1 MPAASDAAGST
12 GRPGTPGLPEL
23 PHTWRPL
30 GPRIAGAVAG
40 GALLVIT
47 AFLWFGLEQDV
58 RDSVTPFQRGTVV
71 AMFLLGFASLYALGR
86 SRVVARLEGLHVVNG
101 YRSHDYAWAEIIA
114 VRFNP
119 GAPWVTLDLADGTTA
134 SVLAVQSS
142 DGDRAKK
149 AVRQLRALVERAHAP
164 GD

>member
-1 MPAASDAAGST
+1 MPADPDPDRAAPD
-12 GRPGTPGLPEL
+12 RPI
-23 PHTWRPL
+23 TWRPV
-30 GPRIAGAVAG
+30 GPRIAAAVAG

-71 AMFLLGFASLYALGR
+71 AMFLLGFSCLYAIAR
-86 SRVVARLEGLHVVNG
+86 SRATAAADGLHVVNG
-101 YRSHDYAWAEIIA
+101 YRRHDYAWAEIVA
-114 VRFNP
+114 VRLTP

-134 SVLAVQSS
+134 SVMAIQGS
-142 DGDRAKK
+142 DGQRAKA
-149 AVRQLRALVERAHAP
+149 AVRRLRAFVDDAHTP